1 MKNFRS
7 SALRTL
13 SLSTLGL
20 LATIGLAQAA
30 PTGAKPAMKA
40 GTAMHKPV
48 AMKSGSKMAS
58 SKMAPK
64 KKGATMGTK
73 VGLTSAQKAKVA
85 AINKDAAAKRAAV
98 TANKSLTP
106 AQRTAQYKMIAT
118 AKEAKIKAV
127 MSASQKS
134 KYTKMK
140 ATKKAAK
147 PAMKSSKMS
156 STKMAPKPK
165 M

>member
-1 MKNFRS
+1 MKLFRS
-7 SALRTL
+7 SALRGLGLT
-13 SLSTLGL
+13 TLGL
-20 LATIGLAQAA
+20 IATIGLAQAA
-30 PTGAKPAMKA
+30 PTGAAKPAMKP

-48 AMKSGSKMAS
+48 ALKPD
-58 SKMAPK
+58 SKMAPH

-73 VGLTSAQKAKVA
+73 VGLTSSQKAKVA
-85 AINKDAAAKRAAV
+85 AINKEAAAKRAAV

-106 AQRTAQYKMIAT
+106 AQRTAQYKTIA
-118 AKEAKIKAV
+118 AGKEAKIKAV

-140 ATKKAAK
+140 STKKMAAK
-147 PAMKSSKMS
+147 PVMKSKMT
-156 STKMAPKPK
+156 TKMAPKPK